1 MGRRREK
8 DLDLPPRVRRKGNS
22 YYYDTGGK
30 PRRWIPLGSDKAEM
44 RRKWAEIE
52 GSEPD
57 PTDKTFSIVATR
69 YEREIMPRKAYRT
82 QKGNAAELGRL
93 LAAFGRM
100 PIDEIRPSDVRRYLD
115 LRGEKAKTRA
125 NREKALLS
133 HIFNMARSWGYT
145 DAPNPCAGVKG
156 HKEAGRDRYVTD
168 DEFEAVYRAAHY
180 TVQDAMDVAL
190 LTGQRPADIL
200 KITRADI
207 EGGALHFRQN
217 KTGHRL
223 AVEIAGELAE
233 VLARIANRP
242 AKVKGRYLIQDE
254 DGQPL
259 TYWMLRGRFDA
270 AREAAGVNFQ
280 FRDIRAKTATEASA
294 AGGMDRAQRL
304 LGHKNVTMTH
314 AYVRARKGERVKPL
328 R

>member
-8 DLDLPPRVRRKGNS
+8 DLDLPPRVRRKGNC

-30 PRRWIPLGSDKAEM
+30 PRRWIPLGADKAEM
-44 RRKWAEIE
+44 RRKWAELE
-52 GSEPD
+52 GQEPD
-57 PTDKTFSIVATR
+57 PTDKTFEIIARR
-69 YEREIMPRKAYRT
+69 YVREIMPRKAYRT
-82 QKGNAAELGRL
+82 QKGNAAELANL
-93 LAAFGRM
+93 IVAFGRM

-156 HKEAGRDRYVTD
+156 YKEAGRDRYVSD
-168 DEFEAVYRAAHY
+168 AEFKAVYDAAHY
-180 TVQDAMDVAL
+180 TVQDAMDLAL

-200 KITRADI
+200 KLTRTDI
-207 EGGALHFRQN
+207 ENGALHFRQN

-223 AVEIAGELAE
+223 AVEIAGELAA
-233 VLARIANRP
+233 VLDRVLSRP
-242 AKVKGRYLIQDE
+242 AKMQGRYLVQDE
-254 DGQPL
+254 NGQPI

-270 AREAAGVNFQ
+270 ARDAAGVHFQ

-294 AGGMDRAQRL
+294 EGGMDRAQRL